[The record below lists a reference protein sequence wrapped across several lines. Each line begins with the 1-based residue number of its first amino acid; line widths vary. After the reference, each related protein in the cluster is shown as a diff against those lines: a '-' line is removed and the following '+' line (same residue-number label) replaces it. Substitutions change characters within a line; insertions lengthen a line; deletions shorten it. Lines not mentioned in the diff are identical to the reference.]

1 MDRPAALP
9 LSVLRITT
17 PYLRYFGTKSFRRW
31 LVRSLPWPA
40 LNEMGKVVDVIHN
53 TALSTYEEK
62 KSIDVDD
69 PSHKDVMSV
78 LRKLVIKLGSLC

>member
-1 MDRPAALP
+1 
-9 LSVLRITT
+9 
-17 PYLRYFGTKSFRRW
+17 
-31 LVRSLPWPA
+31 
-40 LNEMGKVVDVIHN
+40 MGKVVDVIHN

-78 LRKLVIKLGSLC
+78 LRKLVIKLGSSLLTLIF